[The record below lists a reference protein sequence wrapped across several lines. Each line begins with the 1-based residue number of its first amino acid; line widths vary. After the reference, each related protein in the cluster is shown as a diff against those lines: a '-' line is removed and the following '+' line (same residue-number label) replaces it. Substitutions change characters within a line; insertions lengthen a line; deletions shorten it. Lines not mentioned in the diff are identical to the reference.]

1 MPEIEQRLLR
11 CFAAVFPGVPEADL
25 RRATPDRLSAWDS
38 VANVMVV
45 AVVEQ
50 EFGVQIPLDGL
61 ETLNSFDAIRSFL
74 ANRTASA

>member
-1 MPEIEQRLLR
+1 MSDIEQRLVR
-11 CFAAVFPGVPEADL
+11 CFAAVFPGVSDDELA
-25 RRATPDRLSAWDS
+25 RATTDRLPAWDS

-61 ETLNSFDAIRSFL
+61 ETLSSFDAIRSFL
-74 ANRTASA
+74 AEQTSSS